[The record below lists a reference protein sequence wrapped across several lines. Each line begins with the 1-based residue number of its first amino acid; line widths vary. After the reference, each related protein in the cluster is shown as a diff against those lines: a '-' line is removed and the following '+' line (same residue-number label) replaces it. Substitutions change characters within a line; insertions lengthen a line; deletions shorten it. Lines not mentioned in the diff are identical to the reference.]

1 MKTAQ
6 TKRVEMKGVPVSA
19 SSLAKGRK
27 QGIKEKAPA
36 KQKDEV
42 DARPYMTH
50 DVIALR
56 AWAIWMFKGCVPGQ
70 DIENWEQAKLELTLK
85 LLRWQSAR

>member
-6 TKRVEMKGVPVSA
+6 TKRVETRGVPVGA
-19 SSLAKGRK
+19 SPLAEGRK

-36 KQKDEV
+36 NQRDEV
-42 DARPYMTH
+42 DSRPYMTH

-56 AWAIWMFKGCVPGQ
+56 AWAIWMSKGCGPGQ
-70 DIENWEQAKLELTLK
+70 DIENWEQAKLELALK
-85 LLRWQSAR
+85 REEEQE